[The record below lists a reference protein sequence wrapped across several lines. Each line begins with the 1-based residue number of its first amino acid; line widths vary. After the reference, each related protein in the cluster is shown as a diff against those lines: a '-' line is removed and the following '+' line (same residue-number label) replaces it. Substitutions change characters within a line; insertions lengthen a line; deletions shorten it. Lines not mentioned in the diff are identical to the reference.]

1 MACPDSSDAPRAQN
15 AHSAKPEWFRAMS
28 RYELPS
34 LRRALWQMLDTFV
47 PYLALWAV
55 LVLLVRRGAPYGI
68 VLLLSLVA
76 AGLQVRIFIMF
87 HDCCHGSFFRSRRAN
102 SVLGTVA
109 GVLTFTPFK
118 DWRLAHNVHHA
129 TAGDLDRRGVGDVT
143 TMTVAEY
150 RSAPLLRRLRYRAY
164 RHPLVMFVLG
174 PVWVFLISFRFF
186 PKGAKRPERTSVL
199 LTDLLLV
206 AIAGAA
212 SWTIGLRT
220 YLLIQMPILL
230 MGGAGGIWLFYV
242 QHQFEKDY
250 WARHETWDPL
260 RAALQGSSFYKLPK
274 VLQWFSGNIGLHH
287 IHHIRPR
294 IPNYNLQRC
303 LDAFPALQGVEPLTL
318 WRSLKSLR
326 LHLWDEASQRMVGFR
341 DLKRC
346 SPLQL
351 GAGG

>member
-1 MACPDSSDAPRAQN
+1 MIGPDTPTLPRDHRPPAPKPDWIKAMA
-15 AHSAKPEWFRAMS
+15 

-34 LRRALWQMLDTFV
+34 LRRALWQMLDTFI

-55 LVLLVRRGAPYGI
+55 MVFLIKQGAPYGI
-68 VLLLSLVA
+68 VLLLSIVA

-87 HDCCHGSFFRSRRAN
+87 HDCCHGSYFRSHAAN
-102 SVLGTVA
+102 TVLGTIA
-109 GVLTFTPFK
+109 GVVTFTPFK
-118 DWRLAHNVHHA
+118 DWRQAHNMHHA

-143 TMTVAEY
+143 TMTVEEY
-150 RSAPLLRRLRYRAY
+150 RAAPLMRRLRYRAY

-174 PVWVFLISFRFF
+174 PVWVFLVSFRFF
-186 PKGAKRPERTSVL
+186 PKHAKRPERISILITNVSIAA
-199 LTDLLLV
+199 V
-206 AIAGAA
+206 ACAA

-220 YLLIQMPILL
+220 YLLIQLPILL
-230 MGGAGGIWLFYV
+230 ISGAAGIWLFYV

-250 WARHETWDPL
+250 WARHEVWDPL

-303 LDAFPALQGVEPLTL
+303 LEAFPALQAVEPLTL
-318 WRSLKSLR
+318 WRSLRSLR
-326 LHLWDEASQRMVGFR
+326 FRLWDEAGQKMVGFR
-341 DLKRC
+341 ALHRM
-346 SPLQL
+346 SP
-351 GAGG
+351 GPSC